1 MFQSTIVTA
10 FEFVCFSRLPGSHL
24 VAVSSFLVLLRALQR
39 YGSGSPAP
47 VSAGTQDL
55 AAKSARAGRRS
66 TFGVVRP
73 LSNSDEPL
81 LLLPAV
87 FPLTRWLWPAAFPA
101 EVSHAAHS
109 VSDRGSGLHGR
120 WDCASYGG
128 GSNARAQYSRLAS
141 PVLSWHGR
149 PEHLRETS
157 VRRQARLLPG
167 GPSHVNC
174 PLAQAG
180 GLFLP

>member
-10 FEFVCFSRLPGSHL
+10 FEFVCFSRLPGSDL
-24 VAVSSFLVLLRALQR
+24 VEVSSFLVLLRALQR

-66 TFGVVRP
+66 KFGVVRP

-101 EVSHAAHS
+101 EASHAALLFPTAVLVFMVAGAAPAMVAAPMLGPS
-109 VSDRGSGLHGR
+109 TPDLLRRSCLGMGGR
-120 WDCASYGG
+120 NICERPVFGG
-128 GSNARAQYSRLAS
+128 RPVYSRA
-141 PVLSWHGR
+141 VL
-149 PEHLRETS
+149 PM
-157 VRRQARLLPG
+157 
-167 GPSHVNC
+167 
-174 PLAQAG
+174 
-180 GLFLP
+180 